1 MGLLALMGSGETS
14 PTMVRIHRELVER
27 LGVRSP
33 QAVLLD
39 APYAF
44 QENVA
49 GISANAQ
56 RYFRESVGLTVSVVS
71 ELSGFPDAGIA
82 ALRTADWVFSGPGS
96 PSYALRCWHDGPY
109 ERALRE
115 RVRTG
120 IGVTLFASAAAA
132 TAGAV
137 TLPVYEVYKVG
148 ADPHWL
154 PGLDLLGELDLPVA
168 LIPHYDNNEGRNHDT
183 RYCYLG
189 ERRLAVLEKELP
201 DDAAVVGIDEHTAA
215 LIDLE
220 TSVVEVLGKGGLTV
234 RRAGRSTVLP
244 SGTTLSLDEL
254 RQLLREARS
263 AVPAATGPVSS
274 TTVAES
280 PESFTLMELTAECEV
295 RFEAALSERDA
306 SAMTRA
312 ILDLESAIREWA
324 ADTEEDEG
332 TNQAADALRSMIVRL
347 GSVADK
353 GIRDPRT
360 VFGPIVEPLVAV
372 RRQLREDSL
381 WEYADQVRDALAAGG
396 IELRDGPDGTE
407 WHLQTADPLH

>member
-14 PTMVRIHRELVER
+14 PTMVRIHRDLVSR
-27 LGVRSP
+27 LGVSAP
-33 QAVLLD
+33 KAVLLD

-56 RYFRESVGLTVSVVS
+56 KYFSESVGLKVSVVS
-71 ELSGFPDAGIA
+71 ELSGFHDAGVA
-82 ALRTADWVFSGPGS
+82 AVRTADWVFSGPGS
-96 PSYALRCWHDGPY
+96 PSYLLRCWHDGPF

-120 IGVTLFASAAAA
+120 TGVTLFASAAAA

-137 TLPVYEVYKVG
+137 TLPVYEIYKVG

-154 PGLDLLGELDLPVA
+154 PGLDLLGELDLPAA

-183 RYCYLG
+183 RFCYLG
-189 ERRLAVLEKELP
+189 ERRLTVLEKELP
-201 DDAAVVGIDEHTAA
+201 DDSAVIGLDEHTAA

-220 TSVVEVLGKGGLTV
+220 TSIVEIMGKGGLTV

-254 RQLLREARS
+254 RQLLREAGS
-263 AVPAATGPVSS
+263 AVPAAPAGDSS
-274 TTVAES
+274 TVAAES
-280 PESFTLMELTAECEV
+280 PESLTLMELTASCER
-295 RFEAALSERDA
+295 RFDAALSERDA

-332 TNQAADALRSMIVRL
+332 TNQAADVLRSMVVRL
-347 GSVADK
+347 GAVAEK
-353 GIRDPRT
+353 GIRDPRA
-360 VFGPIVEPLVAV
+360 VFGPLVEPLLA
-372 RRQLREDSL
+372 LRERLRDASE
-381 WEYADQVRDALAAGG
+381 WAYADQLRDALAAAGV
-396 IELRDGPDGTE
+396 ELRDGPDGTE
-407 WHLQTADPLH
+407 WILDGGSA